1 MIILKQNILDI
12 NKDEKN
18 ENLHFYKFILFL
30 NSEQFYFYENNQIDV
45 KLLLGC
51 INIYIDS

>member
-30 NSEQFYFYENNQIDV
+30 NSEQFYLYENNQIDV